1 MQNFVRVLDG
11 ALYIVRDHDNGYAGI
26 PIELFYQ
33 AIELSSHHRV
43 KPGHR
48 LVKQKQLFCGAER
61 TREQNPLL
69 LAAGELAV

>member
-11 ALYIVRDHDNGYAGI
+11 ALYIVRDHNNGYAGI

-48 LVKQKQLFCGAER
+48 FIEQKQFFCGAER

-69 LAAGELAV
+69 LAAGKFAV

>member
-1 MQNFVRVLDG
+1 MQNFIRVFNS
-11 ALYIVRDHDNGYAGI
+11 ALYIVRDHDNGYARI

-33 AIELSSHHRV
+33 TIELSSHHRV

-48 LVKQKQLFCGAER
+48 LVEQKQLFCGAER

-69 LAAGELAV
+69 LTAGELAV